1 MKLSHKIGKIFS
13 REGHLRGLR
22 RLERKLHPLPVRRL
36 LAQVDP
42 ARLHEIQSR
51 YATSTDDWENYRR
64 YLAAFDRWLEVNV
77 QRAQDLQLHRSPPL
91 AILDIGCGGGFFLFV
106 CQRLGHCC
114 LGLDTGEDCLFSD
127 LIELFQVERKIY
139 KILAFEPLPDL
150 GGRFDLIT
158 AFATGFNVDR
168 QGRRVWGV
176 DEWNF
181 FLNDLARYLRP
192 SARVFFGIN
201 TGTDGRRYPDKVRE
215 FFARR
220 GAVLERNRVYFPGGS
235 LVPAQ

>member
-51 YATSTDDWENYRR
+51 YATSTDDGEKYRK

-106 CQRLGHCC
+106 CQRLGHRC

-150 GGRFDLIT
+150 GGRI
-158 AFATGFNVDR
+158 
-168 QGRRVWGV
+168 GRR
-176 DEWNF
+176 
-181 FLNDLARYLRP
+181 A
-192 SARVFFGIN
+192 
-201 TGTDGRRYPDKVRE
+201 
-215 FFARR
+215 
-220 GAVLERNRVYFPGGS
+220 
-235 LVPAQ
+235 